1 MVASGSLKVK
11 EGLLSQNG
19 AVEEP
24 LAIPEFKSQ
33 ELISYWR
40 QGGPCGEDQ
49 G

>member
-1 MVASGSLKVK
+1 MVASRSLKVK

-24 LAIPEFKSQ
+24 LVIQEFKPQ
-33 ELISYWR
+33 ELIGDWR
-40 QGGPCGEDQ
+40 RGGPCGDQ